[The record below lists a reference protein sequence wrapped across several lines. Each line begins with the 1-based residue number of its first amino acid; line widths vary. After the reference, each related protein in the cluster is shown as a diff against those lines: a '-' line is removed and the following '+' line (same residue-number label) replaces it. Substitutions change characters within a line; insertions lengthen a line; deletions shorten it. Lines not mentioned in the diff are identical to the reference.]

1 MVRRVFY
8 FVGVGLAFLRN
19 LYFLST
25 NTLLNSQLFMTKDYI
40 IEQFKELSFPTKG
53 FEGWLSDSAPEA
65 VFNRFKRL
73 DREPLTKV
81 QLNQL
86 LLLSL
91 ESGISDGFF
100 KYYWLAVPDH
110 SYAIDKLDDF
120 DNAYITTTAI
130 VSIEQLRWGIRRIYT
145 DCLLYFG
152 NISYGF
158 KELKNKTFEELC
170 QFFKSKCFPTEI
182 IKKRGRPLE
191 FHDISKDDRYLI
203 SEMACKSY
211 GETPKTKTELL
222 DFLKESFIE
231 AKANGY
237 TNPSF
242 KDLLSSREG
251 SKAFVNAKSREKYQ
265 NSILMFEFSVDEL
278 LDVSIAD
285 EADLEEKY
293 GRVADKFLSAR
304 ENAAKN
310 TDLYLSLVNDLDV
323 YVATSMRNRKDFRE
337 MADTCEKIFKDVR
350 LRDMYL
356 RYFDPTMSA
365 ADGHEDKGLIE
376 CLMVK
381 CAKALI
387 YTEGDKESYGKDA
400 EAAMALSLGKPVI
413 FLSPKRANFYRT
425 VHPLTRL
432 IDFNTG
438 VAVGAIITDKPEQ
451 VAEILHRV
459 FENKMEY
466 LLEQSKPGYF
476 KLKEKLTQ
484 SVVRLQTNNKLL
496 SKCFWAYYHNK
507 HEVGS

>member
-1 MVRRVFY
+1 
-8 FVGVGLAFLRN
+8 
-19 LYFLST
+19 
-25 NTLLNSQLFMTKDYI
+25 MTKDYI
-40 IEQFKELSFPTKG
+40 IEQFKELSYSTKG
-53 FEGWLSDSAPEA
+53 FEGWLSITAPDP
-65 VFNRFKRL
+65 VFDRLKRL

-91 ESGISDGFF
+91 ESGISDGFYQ
-100 KYYWLAVPDH
+100 YYWLATPAH
-110 SYAIDKLDDF
+110 SYAVDKLEDF
-120 DNAYITTTAI
+120 EDGHLTSPAI
-130 VSIEQLRWGIRRIYT
+130 GSIQQLRWGIRRIYT

-158 KELKNKTFEELC
+158 NELKNRSYDELC
-170 QFFKSKCFPTEI
+170 AFFKSKCLPSEL
-182 IKKRGRPLE
+182 IKQRGRPLE

-222 DFLKESFIE
+222 DFLQESYKE
-231 AKANGY
+231 AKVNGNA
-237 TNPSF
+237 NPSF
-242 KDLLSSREG
+242 KDLLSAHDD
-251 SKAFVNAKSREKYQ
+251 KATVYNAKSREKY
-265 NSILMFEFSVDEL
+265 SKSLLMFEFSVDEL
-278 LDVSIAD
+278 LDASIVD
-285 EADLEEKY
+285 EADLKIKY
-293 GRVADKFLSAR
+293 GKIADKFLSAR
-304 ENAAKN
+304 ANAVRN

-323 YVATSMRNRKDFRE
+323 YVATSMRSRKDFRE
-337 MADTCEKIFKDVR
+337 MADTCERIFKDER

-387 YTEGDKESYGKDA
+387 YTEGEKESYGKDA

-432 IDFNTG
+432 IDFNSG
-438 VAVGAIITDKPEQ
+438 VAVGAIIADKPEQ
-451 VAEILHRV
+451 VAELLHRV

-466 LLEQSKPGYF
+466 ILEQSKPGYF

-484 SVVRLQTNNKLL
+484 SVVRLQTNNELL
-496 SKCFWAYYHNK
+496 AKCFWAYYHNRT
-507 HEVGS
+507 